1 MLLITAGLGP
11 LADTM
16 ALALHTM
23 GVLGRLFAK
32 AVENAPFGP
41 AAALRA
47 QGVPKSRI
55 FWYTT
60 LPQVLPQ
67 LMIDTLS
74 RWKKNIRA
82 AEVLGLMGAGG
93 LCELLMFHMDR
104 TTTVLAAILLMVA
117 LVDTLSYA
125 AHLGLTQ

>member
-1 MLLITAGLGP
+1 MLLITAGLSP

-23 GVLGRLFAK
+23 GVLVRLFAE
-32 AVENAPFGP
+32 AVENAPIGP

-55 FWYTT
+55 SWYAT

-67 LMIDTLS
+67 LMSDTL
-74 RWKKNIRA
+74 RR
-82 AEVLGLMGAGG
+82 
-93 LCELLMFHMDR
+93 
-104 TTTVLAAILLMVA
+104 
-117 LVDTLSYA
+117 
-125 AHLGLTQ
+125 